1 MDLMYRK
8 HEEYIDTASQGNI
21 IMVEHNLGSLLPS
34 ITLYEPINLSDLKAV
49 SLYDSRIASIES
61 RGPNVTRITFSNA
74 FQGYIQLIDIQNV
87 RTTIAD
93 RITHLEELTDLIIQ
107 QQKQLVNSAQWRQM
121 NTYHDN
127 QAAILN
133 KKIVELGLELTKLK
147 NDVAAL

>member
-1 MDLMYRK
+1 MYRK